1 MTSFRLAF
9 VLALALIAVS
19 LSGAAQDSSDSA
31 ASSAKKSA
39 TPSAA
44 AVSTD
49 PRVRGA
55 HAFAGNGCPQCHTIR
70 HSGGAK
76 GPDLSGVGRRLSE
89 EQIRTQILNGGKQM
103 PPFGDVLQLT
113 EADDLVAYLHSL
125 RDKEKK
131 SK

>member
-1 MTSFRLAF
+1 MISSRLAF
-9 VLALALIAVS
+9 ALALIIVCLPAV
-19 LSGAAQDSSDSA
+19 AQDSSDSVS
-31 ASSAKKSA
+31 ASTKKA
-39 TPSAA
+39 AA
-44 AVSTD
+44 AVSND
-49 PRVRGA
+49 PRIRGA
-55 HAFAGNGCPQCHTIR
+55 QAFAENGCPQCHTIR
-70 HSGGAK
+70 HSGGTK

-103 PPFGDVLQLT
+103 PSFADVLQLT

>member
-1 MTSFRLAF
+1 MTPLRLAL
-9 VLALALIAVS
+9 VLALITVS
-19 LSGAAQDSSDSA
+19 LPAAAQDSSDPTSA
-31 ASSAKKSA
+31 VPKRTAP
-39 TPSAA
+39 PSPA
-44 AVSTD
+44 AVSND
-49 PRVRGA
+49 PRIRGA
-55 HAFAGNGCPQCHTIR
+55 HAFAENGCMQCHTIR
-70 HSGGAK
+70 RSGGTK

-103 PPFGDVLQLT
+103 PPFADVLQLT